1 MHGCD
6 VPRSAGCGAVCRIGD
21 LGEQRRAERG
31 RKRTCEEAVL
41 VESRL
46 RKRKLMVT
54 AVQKKTEKRIN
65 EGSTVQVR
73 VDNTERLLR

>member
-21 LGEQRRAERG
+21 LGEQRCAENEW
-31 RKRTCEEAVL
+31 KRTCKEAVL

-54 AVQKKTEKRIN
+54 AVQKKTKKRIN
-65 EGSTVQVR
+65 ERSTVR
-73 VDNTERLLR
+73 MDNIERLLR